1 MSLSVGAIG
10 SFGQLTA
17 VKPLNYA
24 LTNQS
29 AVSSAYENSLQ
40 SGGDIRPASP
50 VSYPNARTVSLGEQA
65 ERIRKARNSDQ
76 GYQAIAEHFKG
87 TAASYQRDMGVQTY
101 SLTGSSFDAI
111 A

>member
-1 MSLSVGAIG
+1 MSLSVGGIG

-24 LTNQS
+24 LTNQA

-40 SGGDIRPASP
+40 RGGNIRPASP

-65 ERIRKARNSDQ
+65 ERIRKAKNSDQ
-76 GYQAIAEHFKG
+76 EYQTIAERFKG
-87 TAASYQRDMGVQTY
+87 TAASYQRDLGVQAY
-101 SLTGSSFDAI
+101 SLIGSTFDAI